1 MHLSTKENK
10 NINKLVQVLSND
22 CPTRFKTVG
31 AWVMIGGMPNIGK
44 STIINS
50 LRKRDQAISSKS
62 SSKSGAKTG
71 ARPCLTKSISGFKIV
86 SDPPMYLVDTPG
98 IIVPKIREESEDGL
112 KLAACH
118 AIRDGILDD
127 ELVSDYVLFKL
138 NQEKVFQYVSRY
150 SLPGNLPVDNV
161 HDLLVGVQKRM
172 GLNSRAN
179 ATSRFLTDFREGT
192 LGKITLDKID
202 EV

>member
-1 MHLSTKENK
+1 VHLSTKENK

-179 ATSRFLTDFREGT
+179 ATSRFLTEFREGT